1 MGQPEPMFVDLR
13 DRTALVTGG
22 GTGIGLTVAKRFHD
36 EGAFVVIC
44 GRREDV
50 VKAAG
55 SDISPDG
62 ERVLAMRADIISEE
76 DIQNLVEKTVSQTG
90 RIDILINN
98 AGAMRVNKPPE
109 ETSLEEWK
117 YVIDTNVTGTFLCCR
132 EAGKVMIKQKSGRII
147 NISSISGAIVNK
159 YFHGGSYEVSKAA
172 TNMLTKTLAT
182 EWAPHNIKVN
192 AIAPGYYGTQPN
204 IDFFINDQVLYDKIL
219 DLIPMR
225 KLGDLE
231 ELARLALYL
240 ASPDVD
246 YMSGSVITID
256 GGYTMW

>member
-1 MGQPEPMFVDLR
+1 MGQLNNQ
-13 DRTALVTGG
+13 TAIITGG
-22 GTGIGLTVAKRFHD
+22 GTGIGLTVARRFYE

-50 VKAAG
+50 VKAAAT
-55 SDISPDG
+55 DISPDG
-62 ERVLAMRADIISEE
+62 ERVLAVRADIISEE
-76 DIQNLVEKTVSQTG
+76 DIQNLVEKTVAQTG

-132 EAGKVMIKQKSGRII
+132 EVGKVMIQQQGGRII
-147 NISSISGAIVNK
+147 NISSISGSIVNK

-172 TNMLTKTLAT
+172 INMLTKTLAV
-182 EWAPHNIKVN
+182 EWAPYNIKVN
-192 AIAPGYYGTQPN
+192 TIAPGYYGTQPN
-204 IDFFINDQVLYDKIL
+204 VDFFLNDPELSEKVF
-219 DLIPMR
+219 DLIPMH

-231 ELARLALYL
+231 ELGRLALYL
-240 ASPDVD
+240 ASPEVD

>member
-1 MGQPEPMFVDLR
+1 MGQLENQ
-13 DRTALVTGG
+13 TAIITGG
-22 GTGIGLTVAKRFHD
+22 GTGIGLTIARRFHD

-50 VKAAG
+50 VKEAAAN
-55 SDISPDG
+55 ISPDG
-62 ERVLAMRADIISEE
+62 GRVFATGADITSED
-76 DIQNLVEKTVSQTG
+76 DIRNLVERTVAQTG

-109 ETSLEEWK
+109 ETSLAEWRF
-117 YVIDTNVTGTFLCCR
+117 VIDTNVTGTFLCCR
-132 EAGKVMIKQKSGRII
+132 EVGKVMIKQQSGRIV
-147 NISSISGAIVNK
+147 NISSISGSIVNK

-172 TNMLTKTLAT
+172 MNMLTKTLAV
-182 EWAPHNIKVN
+182 EWAPYNIQVN

-204 IDFFINDQVLYDKIL
+204 KDFFLNDQELSEKVF

-225 KLGDLE
+225 RLGDLE

-240 ASPDVD
+240 ASPDLD